1 MYPSSSKLPLVTI
14 SAQAEDTDNIG
25 NGRKPAQPN
34 LHAHISLESIP
45 KHNARL
51 S

>member
-1 MYPSSSKLPLVTI
+1 MTPSSTKFPLVTI
-14 SAQAEDTDNIG
+14 GAQTEDKDNIG

-34 LHAHISLESIP
+34 LHAHVSLESIP